1 MNFSFIKKSLRP
13 SPLTRFLMVAGVI
26 YVLWYLVYDYYL
38 LPDGRLDE
46 FLSLSGVNLAGGLLN
61 LFGWEIYS
69 DTRILAV
76 TGTSGVEIQNGCN
89 GLELIGLYMGFI
101 IAYPG
106 GPIQKRVAF
115 LAGGI
120 ILLFFANVFRI
131 MIFALSIYYVPTF
144 WEQVHIYSSYFI
156 FYPIVLTLWYLWTS
170 ISDQEIPLF
179 LSGYSSTS

>member
-1 MNFSFIKKSLRP
+1 MNFSFIKESLRP

-26 YVLWYLVYDYYL
+26 YGLWYLVYDYYL

-144 WEQVHIYSSYFI
+144 WEQVHAYSSYFI